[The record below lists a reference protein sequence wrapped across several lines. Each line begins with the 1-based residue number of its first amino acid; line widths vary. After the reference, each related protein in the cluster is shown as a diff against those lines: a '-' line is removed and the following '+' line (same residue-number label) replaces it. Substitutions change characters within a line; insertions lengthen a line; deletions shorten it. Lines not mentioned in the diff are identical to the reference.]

1 MTPDKFLARSQQQ
14 LMAMRQ
20 IKRKHV
26 AVGVLASEASK
37 RVYESGADVLQVAA
51 ANEFGTTTI
60 PQRSFLVMPQELKAP
75 EISKFIR
82 VQLGK
87 VLEGREVKK
96 GLGLIGVFVTN
107 VSVDAFDTGGFG
119 KWPPHSDI
127 TTELRRSGGASSI
140 KDVAN
145 AAKAS
150 KSAFFEKARDGE
162 NALLIDTGTLKNSV
176 TYEVR

>member
-1 MTPDKFLARSQQQ
+1 MTPDKFLARSKQQ
-14 LMAMRQ
+14 LMDMKQ

-51 ANEFGTTTI
+51 ANEFGTKTI

-107 VSVDAFDTGGFG
+107 VSVDAFDSGGFG
-119 KWPPHSDI
+119 KWPALDDKTI
-127 TTELRRSGGASSI
+127 EAKGSS
-140 KDVAN
+140 AP
-145 AAKAS
+145 
-150 KSAFFEKARDGE
+150 
-162 NALLIDTGTLKNSV
+162 LIDTGTLKNSV

>member
-1 MTPDKFLARSQQQ
+1 MTPDKFLARSKQQ
-14 LMAMRQ
+14 LMDMKQ

-51 ANEFGTTTI
+51 ANEFGTKTI
-60 PQRSFLVMPQELKAP
+60 PQRSFLVMPQQLKAP

-107 VSVDAFDTGGFG
+107 VSVDAFDSGGFG
-119 KWPPHSDI
+119 KWPALDDKTI
-127 TTELRRSGGASSI
+127 EAKGSS
-140 KDVAN
+140 AP
-145 AAKAS
+145 
-150 KSAFFEKARDGE
+150 
-162 NALLIDTGTLKNSV
+162 LIDTGTLKNSV